1 MTMSKQLKM
10 FEKIV
15 KVSAVSIVLLLTACG
30 SEMVV
35 KTSLNNT
42 RDVKEGADVF
52 LEQDVVGEVTDVTHS
67 NGQTILTIELD
78 DALAANVKQN
88 AAVVVNRLKANSPIE
103 IYNQK
108 TNAEAIQD
116 GQELK
121 GLDSMFQ
128 LGVWVIGDSLELGA
142 DNLTNYVDA
151 FQEYLKGDAWQQDKK
166 VITDQAQ
173 QTAEVAAVTV
183 QQATK
188 EIEKITAELGKMEGD
203 VAAVVVE
210 QMGNDLAPV
219 FGELAKNG
227 QSIVQELEKF
237 TQNLKQKKDGEKVIG
252 TDFIQSL
259 EKALETLNQ
268 SIEEGVGVP
277 NESEL
282 NQARPE

>member
-1 MTMSKQLKM
+1 MSKQLKM

-128 LGVWVIGDSLELGA
+128 LGAWMIGDSLELGA

-173 QTAEVAAVTV
+173 QAAEVAAVTV

-188 EIEKITAELGKMEGD
+188 EIEKITTELGKMEGD
-203 VAAVVVE
+203 VAAVVE

-227 QSIVQELEKF
+227 QSIVQELERF
-237 TQNLKQKKDGEKVIG
+237 TQNLEQKKDGEKVIG

-277 NESEL
+277 NEPEL
-282 NQARPE
+282 NQAHPE

>member
-1 MTMSKQLKM
+1 MSKQLKM

-128 LGVWVIGDSLELGA
+128 LGAWMIGDSLELGA

-173 QTAEVAAVTV
+173 QAAEVAAVTV

-188 EIEKITAELGKMEGD
+188 EIEKITTELGKMEGD
-203 VAAVVVE
+203 VAAVVE

-227 QSIVQELEKF
+227 QSIVQELERF
-237 TQNLKQKKDGEKVIG
+237 TQNLEQKKDGEKVIG